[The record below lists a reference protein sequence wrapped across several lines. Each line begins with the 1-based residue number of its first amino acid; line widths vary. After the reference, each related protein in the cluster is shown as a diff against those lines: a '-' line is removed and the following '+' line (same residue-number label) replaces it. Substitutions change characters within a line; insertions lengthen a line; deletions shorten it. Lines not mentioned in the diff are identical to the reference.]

1 MAMPRILV
9 IDDEEGM
16 CWAVARALQ
25 DEGYFVRT
33 ATSGPDGL
41 ALLEQE
47 GADLVLLDIRMPR
60 MSGLEVL
67 RRIKLRYP
75 AMPVIIMTGF
85 GSMPTALEAIE
96 KGAVGYITKPFNI
109 ADLKAAVR
117 KTLDTGNYWAQC

>member
-1 MAMPRILV
+1 MPIPRILV

-25 DEGYFVRT
+25 EEGYFVRT
-33 ATSGPDGL
+33 ATSGPAGL
-41 ALLEQE
+41 ALLEQD

-67 RRIKLRYP
+67 KRIKHAHP
-75 AMPVIIMTGF
+75 ALPVIIMTGF

-96 KGAVGYITKPFNI
+96 KGAVGYITKPFNV
-109 ADLKAAVR
+109 ADLKAAVK
-117 KTLDTGNYWAQC
+117 KTLASGSDWIEC

>member
-1 MAMPRILV
+1 MPIPRIIV

-25 DEGYFVRT
+25 EEGYFVRT
-33 ATSGPDGL
+33 APSGPDGL
-41 ALLEQE
+41 TLVERE

-67 RRIKLRYP
+67 KRIKLLHP

-96 KGAVGYITKPFNI
+96 KGAAGYIPKPFNI
-109 ADLKAAVR
+109 DDLKAAVR
-117 KTLDTGNYWAQC
+117 KALATGNHWIEC

>member
-1 MAMPRILV
+1 MPIPRIIV

-25 DEGYFVRT
+25 EEGYFVRT

-41 ALLEQE
+41 ALVERE

-67 RRIKLRYP
+67 KRIKLLHP

-109 ADLKAAVR
+109 DDLKAAVR
-117 KTLDTGNYWAQC
+117 KALAPGNHWIEC